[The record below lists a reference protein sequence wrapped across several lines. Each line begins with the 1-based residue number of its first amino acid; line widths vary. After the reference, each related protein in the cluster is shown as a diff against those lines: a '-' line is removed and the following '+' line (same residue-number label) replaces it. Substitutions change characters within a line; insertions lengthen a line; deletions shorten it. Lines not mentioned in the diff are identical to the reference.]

1 MSMIKN
7 YLRVGWRNLLRNKSY
22 VIINTFGLGI
32 ALACCIT
39 AYLLIAFNIEFDNFH
54 KADKVAKI
62 FKIHTHFLE
71 KDGRKTQSV
80 TAPLVMPPFAA
91 SEIAGVE
98 RYTRFIYNGGYMR
111 HGDNAFSEGIS
122 FADSTFF
129 DMFDFP
135 LVAGSHKS
143 FKNKH
148 SIFLSEAYAKKY
160 FGEEDPIGKI
170 ITLNFPNDYNM
181 EATVGGVLKKIPANT
196 SFVFDVMMRIEN
208 FSDLNQIAVDK
219 WDDWRDPSTFVEL
232 ASPENA
238 ASISK
243 QFNKYIPVRNE
254 AKKDVVVESYQ
265 LEPFKAKFTQDDIN
279 SSYANLRISFVPLLV
294 FVTLAV
300 IILLIACFNLTNTSI
315 ALTSKRLKEVG
326 VRKAIGAAQS
336 QIISQFLLET
346 VITITL
352 ALIVGVILAQ
362 FIVPA
367 FVTMWNLP
375 YGLKDLDGVNLFV
388 TLIILVFLASL
399 LAGMYPAIFNSRFK
413 PVALLK
419 GDVRIKGT
427 NGLTRSLVAIQFAL
441 SAVVLIAG
449 VIFIQNNNFQE
460 QVNFGYDN
468 ERVLAIQIQSENDY
482 ETMRDALA
490 RNPKILSMGVSD
502 HHVGN
507 NNYEYPVLIDTTEYR
522 SRLVGVGENYFETMG
537 FTLAQG
543 RFLNLDNA
551 SDMEEGLIVNEAFV
565 EKLNLDEPIDKIISV
580 HEKKRHIVGVIKNH
594 VDNLFRSKEAEP
606 FVFYP
611 AEKKYYKNMVVKAE
625 HDDLAGIQKEAE
637 KTWKDLFP
645 GKPFNSQ
652 FQDDILLEGTKRTN
666 SNLKNIFIFLTIL
679 GGLLSGSGIFSLASL
694 NIAKRTKEIGIRKA
708 LGASVAN
715 VVMLLNKEFVIILS
729 ISVVLGSVAGYFLTK
744 ALLDEIYAY
753 HITIQYIWVF
763 LCASAVFV
771 IGIATT
777 TSTILQAARSNP
789 VKTLRS
795 E

>member
-1 MSMIKN
+1 MLKN
-7 YLRVGWRNLLRNKSY
+7 YLQVGWRNLLRNKSY
-22 VIINTFGLGI
+22 VVINTFGLGI

-39 AYLLIAFNIEFDNFH
+39 AYLIVAYNIEFDNFH
-54 KADKVAKI
+54 KKDKVART
-62 FKIHTHFLE
+62 FKVHTHFLE
-71 KDGRKTQSV
+71 KDGRKTQAI
-80 TAPLVMPPFAA
+80 TAPLVMAPIAV
-91 SEIAGVE
+91 SEISGIE

-111 HGDNAFSEGIS
+111 YGDNAFSEGIA

-160 FGEEDPIGKI
+160 FGDEDPVGKI
-170 ITLNFPNDYNM
+170 ITLNFPNEVQI
-181 EATVGGVLKKIPANT
+181 EASVGGVLKKIPTNST
-196 SFVFDVMMRIEN
+196 FVFDVMMRIEN
-208 FSDLNQIAVDK
+208 FTDLNQITVDN
-219 WDDWRDPSTFVEL
+219 WGEWRDPATFYEL
-232 ASPENA
+232 TVPENA
-238 ASISK
+238 ATISK
-243 QFNKYIPVRNE
+243 QFSKYISVRNE
-254 AKKDVVVESYQ
+254 AKKDVFVEAFQ
-265 LEPFKAKFTQDDIN
+265 LEPFKAKFTQDDI
-279 SSYANLRISFVPLLV
+279 SYSYVNMRISFVPLLV
-294 FVTLAV
+294 FVTLAA

-326 VRKAIGAAQS
+326 VRKAIGAAQG
-336 QIISQFLLET
+336 QIIAQFLLET
-346 VITITL
+346 VITISL
-352 ALIVGVILAQ
+352 ALVVGLIMAQ

-375 YGLKDLDGVNLFV
+375 YTMKDLDGVNLFV
-388 TLIILVFLASL
+388 TLIILIFIASL
-399 LAGMYPAIFNSRFK
+399 LAGIYPAIFNSRFK

-419 GDVRIKGT
+419 GSVKIKGT
-427 NGLTRSLVAIQFAL
+427 NGLTRSLVAVQFAL

-449 VIFIQNNNFQE
+449 VMFIQNNNFQE
-460 QVNFGYDN
+460 RVNFGYDN
-468 ERVLAIQIQSENDY
+468 AMVLTIGIQSESDY
-482 ETMRDALA
+482 EAMRNALS

-507 NNYEYPVLIDTTEYR
+507 NNYDYPVFIDTTEYR
-522 SRLVGVGENYFETMG
+522 ARLIGVGENYFETMG
-537 FTLAQG
+537 FGLAQG

-565 EKLNLDEPIDKIISV
+565 EKMNLQDPVDKIISV
-580 HEKKRHIVGVIKNH
+580 HDKKRHIVGVIKNH
-594 VDNLFRSKEAEP
+594 VDNLFRSKEPEP

-611 AEKKYYKNMVVKAE
+611 AERKYYKLMVVKTETVHLAE
-625 HDDLAGIQKEAE
+625 IQKSAE
-637 KTWKDLFP
+637 KTWKELFP

-666 SNLKNIFIFLTIL
+666 SNLKNIFIFLTVL

-694 NIAKRTKEIGIRKA
+694 NIARRTKEIGIRKA

-715 VVMLLNKEFVIILS
+715 VVALLNKEFVIILS
-729 ISVVLGSVAGYFLTK
+729 IAVILGSSGGYYLTK

-753 HITIQYIWVF
+753 HINVQFIWVF
-763 LCASAVFV
+763 LCASVIFV

-777 TSTILQAARSNP
+777 TSTILKAAKSNP
-789 VKTLRS
+789 VTTLRS